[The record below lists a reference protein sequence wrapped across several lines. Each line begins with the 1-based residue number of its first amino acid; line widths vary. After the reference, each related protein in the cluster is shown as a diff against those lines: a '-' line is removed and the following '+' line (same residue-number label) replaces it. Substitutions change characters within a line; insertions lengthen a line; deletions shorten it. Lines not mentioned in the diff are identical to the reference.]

1 MNDDESSGMMMEES
15 TVEIEPWEDYLT
27 LEVGPVLKCMQYPS
41 FDEDL
46 SEGGVDQITTEDEDE
61 RCSQTNTSYKGDSSS
76 NELDFDIEDDGNI
89 DDSDNLSLALEIE
102 VKSVDSRDEI
112 AVIENSQGPDKLD
125 NELDYNDDAGLNQ
138 YPRESYGRTSSG
150 IVSSMINS
158 DVEDKGEQELSGDKE
173 IINDKPNRTQSKVES
188 LIGSAKFIQE
198 DREQPVSPG
207 VINNG
212 DIELCSYTNEIFALE
227 QNDPLPAVD
236 IVEGRIE
243 EQDELESIM
252 TGEVE
257 TAVSLGD
264 VNKVEAAIGQPRDN
278 LVLEDAM
285 VTQLELSNEE
295 RINFSSDQTGKNIH
309 KSIDSSLSSNK
320 PEEQHNE
327 NNGINVQDLIY
338 NVETNDE
345 SQVYMKEKY
354 VPSMQ
359 EVNTKSDN
367 QITTQGAENV
377 IEHTCSSKGPFN
389 WVTEEDGTGEFR
401 SNKNKDLY
409 LEHQT
414 ASKGD
419 QERDQALAERQ
430 AKSVVTYK
438 QHENTLQQ
446 NQTDILQRQLEHSFP
461 EKDHIY
467 KTNYSRKKNKKVT
480 DLSFP
485 SVAKDKQ
492 HKICNFEKK
501 LSYDYEREVSFET
514 DVYGKRQ
521 NEKRSQGQFY
531 SRTESNDIYRHN
543 NPHRRERKILNTVP
557 ETEIEH
563 SRNIPSTNMTMSVKQ
578 HASASR
584 QFQPIERGLSM
595 RIDRD
600 TLGDHNKTYVHMAG
614 SSNYAK
620 RHHKSQDALAN
631 IKSRR
636 MKINRGDSQK
646 RGEKLGELA
655 TLMDLFATCC
665 LKFNSNH
672 IKLPSSVLAGLSN

>member
-1 MNDDESSGMMMEES
+1 MEES

-46 SEGGVDQITTEDEDE
+46 SEGGVDQIIIEDEDE
-61 RCSQTNTSYKGDSSS
+61 RCCQTNTSYEGDSSS
-76 NELDFDIEDDGNI
+76 NESDFDIEDDGNI
-89 DDSDNLSLALEIE
+89 DDSDNLSQALEIE
-102 VKSVDSRDEI
+102 VKSADTRDEI
-112 AVIENSQGPDKLD
+112 AVIENSQGPDILD
-125 NELDYNDDAGLNQ
+125 NELDNNDAGLNQ
-138 YPRESYGRTSSG
+138 DPRESYERTSSG
-150 IVSSMINS
+150 TVSSFS
-158 DVEDKGEQELSGDKE
+158 DVEEKGEQEVHGDKE
-173 IINDKPNRTQSKVES
+173 IINDKPNRTQSKDES
-188 LIGSAKFIQE
+188 LIGSAKRIQE
-198 DREQPVSPG
+198 DSEQPVSSG
-207 VINNG
+207 VINSG

-227 QNDPLPAVD
+227 QNNPFSAVD
-236 IVEGRIE
+236 IIEGRIE
-243 EQDELESIM
+243 DQDELESIM

-257 TAVSLGD
+257 TAVKLGD
-264 VNKVEAAIGQPRDN
+264 VNKVETATGQLGDN
-278 LVLEDAM
+278 LVLEDTM

-295 RINFSSDQTGKNIH
+295 RINFSSDQTGENIH
-309 KSIDSSLSSNK
+309 KSTGSSLSSNI
-320 PEEQHNE
+320 PEGQHNE
-327 NNGINVQDLIY
+327 NNGIHVQDLIY
-338 NVETNDE
+338 NMETNDE

-359 EVNTKSDN
+359 EVTTISDH
-367 QITTQGAENV
+367 QITTQDAENV
-377 IEHTCSSKGPFN
+377 IEHSSKGPFK

-419 QERDQALAERQ
+419 IESDQALTERQ
-430 AKSVVTYK
+430 AKSVVSYK

-446 NQTDILQRQLEHSFP
+446 NPTDILQRQLEHSFP
-461 EKDHIY
+461 EKDHMY

-480 DLSFP
+480 DLSLS

-492 HKICNFEKK
+492 HKTCNFEKK

-521 NEKRSQGQFY
+521 NEKRSQGQVY
-531 SRTESNDIYRHN
+531 SRTEPNDIYRHN

-646 RGEKLGELA
+646 RGEKLGELG

-672 IKLPSSVLAGLSN
+672 IKLPSSVLAWPF

>member
-1 MNDDESSGMMMEES
+1 MTDDESTGMMMEES

-46 SEGGVDQITTEDEDE
+46 SEGEVDQIQTEDEDE
-61 RCSQTNTSYKGDSSS
+61 TNTSYEGDSSS
-76 NELDFDIEDDGNI
+76 DELDFDIEDGGII
-89 DDSDNLSLALEIE
+89 DDSDTFSQALEIE
-102 VKSVDSRDEI
+102 VKSADTRDKI
-112 AVIENSQGPDKLD
+112 AVIENSQGPDILD
-125 NELDYNDDAGLNQ
+125 NELDNNDVTGLNQ
-138 YPRESYGRTSSG
+138 DPRESYERTSSG
-150 IVSSMINS
+150 TVSSFS
-158 DVEDKGEQELSGDKE
+158 DVEEKGEQEVHGDEK
-173 IINDKPNRTQSKVES
+173 IKNDKPNRTQSKDES
-188 LIGSAKFIQE
+188 LIGSAKRIQE
-198 DREQPVSPG
+198 DGEQPVSPG
-207 VINNG
+207 VINSG
-212 DIELCSYTNEIFALE
+212 DRELCSYTNEIFALE
-227 QNDPLPAVD
+227 QNDPFPAVN
-236 IVEGRIE
+236 IVEGFIE
-243 EQDELESIM
+243 DQDELESIM
-252 TGEVE
+252 TGQVE
-257 TAVSLGD
+257 TAVKLGD
-264 VNKVEAAIGQPRDN
+264 VNKVEAATGHPRDN
-278 LVLEDAM
+278 LVLEDTM

-295 RINFSSDQTGKNIH
+295 RINFSSDQTGENIH
-309 KSIDSSLSSNK
+309 KSTGSSLSSNI
-320 PEEQHNE
+320 PEE
-327 NNGINVQDLIY
+327 DLIY
-338 NVETNDE
+338 SAETNDE

-354 VPSMQ
+354 VQTMQ
-359 EVNTKSDN
+359 DESTISDHQNTAQESKH
-367 QITTQGAENV
+367 V
-377 IEHTCSSKGPFN
+377 IEQSSKGLLK
-389 WVTEEDGTGEFR
+389 VTEEDGTGEFR

-409 LEHQT
+409 LEHQ
-414 ASKGD
+414 AVSKGD
-419 QERDQALAERQ
+419 KESDQALSERQ
-430 AKSVVTYK
+430 AKSAVSYK
-438 QHENTLQQ
+438 QHENALQQ

-492 HKICNFEKK
+492 HETCNFEKK

-514 DVYGKRQ
+514 DVYGKKQ

-531 SRTESNDIYRHN
+531 SRTEPNDIYRHN

-646 RGEKLGELA
+646 RGEILGELG
-655 TLMDLFATCC
+655 TLMGLFATCC
-665 LKFNSNH
+665 LK
-672 IKLPSSVLAGLSN
+672 I

>member
-1 MNDDESSGMMMEES
+1 MMMEES

-46 SEGGVDQITTEDEDE
+46 SEGRVDVIKTENEDE
-61 RCSQTNTSYKGDSSS
+61 TNTSYEGDSSS
-76 NELDFDIEDDGNI
+76 NELDFDIEDYGNI
-89 DDSDNLSLALEIE
+89 DDSDNLSQALETE
-102 VKSVDSRDEI
+102 VKSADTRDEI
-112 AVIENSQGPDKLD
+112 AVIENSQGPDNLD
-125 NELDYNDDAGLNQ
+125 NELDNNDDAGLNQ
-138 YPRESYGRTSSG
+138 DPREKYQRTSSG
-150 IVSSMINS
+150 IVSSFS
-158 DVEDKGEQELSGDKE
+158 DVEEEGEQEFSGDKE
-173 IINDKPNRTQSKVES
+173 IINDKPNRTQSKDES

-207 VINNG
+207 LINSG
-212 DIELCSYTNEIFALE
+212 DIELCSCTNEIFALE
-227 QNDPLPAVD
+227 QNKPFSSVD
-236 IVEGRIE
+236 IVEGGIE
-243 EQDELESIM
+243 DQDELESIM
-252 TGEVE
+252 TGELE
-257 TAVSLGD
+257 TAVKLGD
-264 VNKVEAAIGQPRDN
+264 VNKVEAATGKPRDN
-278 LVLEDAM
+278 LVLEDTM
-285 VTQLELSNEE
+285 VTHLELSNEK
-295 RINFSSDQTGKNIH
+295 RINFSSDQTGENIH
-309 KSIDSSLSSNK
+309 KSTDSSLSSNK
-320 PEEQHNE
+320 PEGQHNE
-327 NNGINVQDLIY
+327 NNGIHLQDLIY
-338 NVETNDE
+338 NMETNDE
-345 SQVYMKEKY
+345 SQVYMKKKY

-359 EVNTKSDN
+359 EVNTISDH
-367 QITTQGAENV
+367 QITTQDAENV
-377 IEHTCSSKGPFN
+377 IEHSSKGPFK

-414 ASKGD
+414 ASKGNI
-419 QERDQALAERQ
+419 ETDQALSERQ
-430 AKSVVTYK
+430 AKSVVSYK

-446 NQTDILQRQLEHSFP
+446 NPTDILQRQLEHSFP

-485 SVAKDKQ
+485 SMAKDKQ
-492 HKICNFEKK
+492 HKTCNFEKK

-531 SRTESNDIYRHN
+531 SRTEPNDIYRHN
-543 NPHRRERKILNTVP
+543 NPHRRERKILNTVL